1 MGNFLFLATA
11 EATAETGGIS
21 LNTDLIE
28 ANLFNLVLVSIFV
41 FVFGRKL
48 LTDILT
54 ERRLAIETAI
64 TDTEARQKQAVS
76 ALEVA
81 KKNLA
86 QAQTEAENIRKTA
99 VISAEN
105 AKAEI
110 AAKAAADIERM
121 QELAAANT
129 SNEQDKAIAE
139 VRARVTKLAMERAE
153 AQLKNLLTDSAQ
165 SELVDRSIALV
176 GGKS

>member
-1 MGNFLFLATA
+1 MMGNFLFLATA
-11 EATAETGGIS
+11 EATAESSGVS
-21 LNTDLIE
+21 LNPDVIE
-28 ANLFNLVLVSIFV
+28 ANLFNLVAVLIFV
-41 FVFGRKL
+41 FIFGRKL

-64 TDTEARQKQAVS
+64 QDTEARQKQAMS

-99 VISAEN
+99 ITSAEN

-110 AAKAAADIERM
+110 AAKTAADIERM
-121 QELAAANT
+121 QALAAADT

-139 VRARVTKLAMERAE
+139 LRVRVTKLAMERAE

-165 SELVDRSIALV
+165 ADLVDRSIALV
-176 GGKS
+176 GGK

>member
-1 MGNFLFLATA
+1 MMGNLLFLATEAAA
-11 EATAETGGIS
+11 ESSGFS
-21 LNTDLIE
+21 LNPDFIE
-28 ANLFNLVLVSIFV
+28 ANLVNLVLVLIFV

-48 LTDILT
+48 LTEILT
-54 ERRLAIETAI
+54 DRRMAIETAI
-64 TDTEARQKQAVS
+64 KDTEARQKQAIA

-86 QAQTEAENIRKTA
+86 QAQTEAENIRKMA
-99 VISAEN
+99 VTSAEN

-110 AAKAAADIERM
+110 AAKTAADIERM
-121 QELAAANT
+121 QALAAADT

-139 VRARVTKLAMERAE
+139 LRARVTKLAMARAE

-176 GGKS
+176 GGK